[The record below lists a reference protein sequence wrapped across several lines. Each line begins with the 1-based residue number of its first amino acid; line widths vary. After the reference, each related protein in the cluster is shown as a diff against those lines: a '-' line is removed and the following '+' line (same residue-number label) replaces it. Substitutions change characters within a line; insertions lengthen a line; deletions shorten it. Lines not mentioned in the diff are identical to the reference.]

1 MGYYP
6 RHKDGDVS
14 ANPSFPQLE
23 EETLKYWKQND
34 TFRKSIAQRDAGDA
48 GTNEFVFYDGPPFA
62 NGLPHYGH
70 LLTGYV
76 KDVVGRYQ
84 TMQGH
89 RVERRFG
96 WDTHGLPAELEA
108 ERILEIEDKS
118 EIEGPGG
125 IGIEKFNQTC
135 RESVL
140 RYTKEWE
147 EYVTRQARWVD
158 FDNDYKTLD
167 VNYMESVIWAFKQLY
182 EKGLAYEGF
191 RVLPYCW
198 NDQTPLSNH
207 ELKMDDDIYQD
218 RQDNTVTVGLR
229 LETGELALVWT
240 TTPWTL
246 PSNLAIAVGPEIT
259 YVTVQVDPD
268 LESPVA
274 GEKVIIARDLLS
286 AYAKE
291 LGEDPQIVAE
301 YPGSDLVGRSYEPI
315 FDYYK
320 NQLGEGETPGAKAY
334 HVLAADFVTTTDGTG
349 LVHQAP
355 YGEDDMIL
363 LTANGINAVTPV
375 DDAGLFTAEVPDYQ
389 GMQIFDANKQIIRD
403 FRLGNEDDQGPLA
416 RIPKEKRAV
425 LVRQQSFVHSY
436 PHCWRCRK
444 PLIYKPVS
452 SWFVKVTDF
461 RERMVELNQQIDWV
475 PEHIKDG
482 QFGKWLEGA
491 RDWSISRNRFWGS
504 PIPVWK
510 SDDPAYPRVDVYGSL
525 AELEID
531 FGVEVKDLHR
541 PFIDTLVRPNPDDP
555 TGKSMMRR
563 IPDVL
568 DCWFDS
574 GSMPYAQVHY
584 PFENQQWFEDHYPG
598 DFIVEYIGQTRGW
611 FYLLHVLATALFDRP
626 AFTSCVSHGI
636 VLGDD
641 GRKMSKSLR
650 NYPDVNKVFDTYGSD
665 AMRWFLMSSPVV
677 RGGNLVVKSEGIRD
691 TVRHV
696 ILPLWNI
703 YYFFALYAGSCNK
716 GAGYQA
722 KAWDLADPKTLEQLG
737 VMDRYLLAR
746 TRNLTLNV
754 KELLDNYDIP
764 GACEAVSEYLDLMTN
779 WYVRTS
785 RDRFWNEEAAAYDTL
800 YTCLEVLM
808 RVMAPL
814 APLVSEEIWRGLTGG
829 ESVHL
834 CDYPVIAD
842 TVDDPALVSAMD
854 MVREVVS
861 AAHSLRKTHGLRVR
875 QPLQSL
881 TVVDDGSQKLAD
893 FSDLIA
899 GEVNVKQVVL
909 QVSRESGLQLQRQL
923 KLNPKAFAPEIRKAT
938 SQLFKAQK
946 TGQWREE
953 GETVVFP
960 EVLVNGE
967 PVALSG
973 DQFSLST
980 TVEVEDGQVATV
992 LGDGAV
998 VVLDTEITPELEAEG
1013 YARDLVRSIQDE
1025 RKSQDLHVSDRIELV
1040 LEVPVEKVE
1049 SVQAH
1054 APMIAHEVLATE
1066 LKVQAGTDDAVK
1078 INITAVHPV

>member
-1 MGYYP
+1 
-6 RHKDGDVS
+6 
-14 ANPSFPQLE
+14 
-23 EETLKYWKQND
+23 
-34 TFRKSIAQRDAGDA
+34 
-48 GTNEFVFYDGPPFA
+48 
-62 NGLPHYGH
+62 
-70 LLTGYV
+70 
-76 KDVVGRYQ
+76 
-84 TMQGH
+84 
-89 RVERRFG
+89 
-96 WDTHGLPAELEA
+96 
-108 ERILEIEDKS
+108 
-118 EIEGPGG
+118 
-125 IGIEKFNQTC
+125 
-135 RESVL
+135 
-140 RYTKEWE
+140 
-147 EYVTRQARWVD
+147 
-158 FDNDYKTLD
+158 
-167 VNYMESVIWAFKQLY
+167 
-182 EKGLAYEGF
+182 
-191 RVLPYCW
+191 
-198 NDQTPLSNH
+198 
-207 ELKMDDDIYQD
+207 
-218 RQDNTVTVGLR
+218 
-229 LETGELALVWT
+229 
-240 TTPWTL
+240 
-246 PSNLAIAVGPEIT
+246 
-259 YVTVQVDPD
+259 
-268 LESPVA
+268 
-274 GEKVIIARDLLS
+274 
-286 AYAKE
+286 
-291 LGEDPQIVAE
+291 
-301 YPGSDLVGRSYEPI
+301 
-315 FDYYK
+315 
-320 NQLGEGETPGAKAY
+320 
-334 HVLAADFVTTTDGTG
+334 
-349 LVHQAP
+349 
-355 YGEDDMIL
+355 
-363 LTANGINAVTPV
+363 
-375 DDAGLFTAEVPDYQ
+375 
-389 GMQIFDANKQIIRD
+389 
-403 FRLGNEDDQGPLA
+403 
-416 RIPKEKRAV
+416 
-425 LVRQQSFVHSY
+425 
-436 PHCWRCRK
+436 
-444 PLIYKPVS
+444 
-452 SWFVKVTDF
+452 
-461 RERMVELNQQIDWV
+461 MVELNQQISWV
-475 PEHIKDG
+475 PDHIKDG

-510 SDDPAYPRVDVYGSL
+510 SDDPNYPRVDVYGSL
-525 AELEID
+525 AELEAD

-541 PFIDTLVRPNPDDP
+541 PFIDTLARPNPDDP

-650 NYPDVNKVFDTYGSD
+650 NYPDVNEVFDTYGSD

-722 KAWDLADPKTLEQLG
+722 KALELADPKTLEQLG

-746 TRNLTLNV
+746 TRNLALNV
-754 KELLDNYDIP
+754 KELLDSYDIP
-764 GACEAVSEYLDLMTN
+764 GACDAVSEHLDLLTN

-834 CDYPVIAD
+834 CDYPVMPD

-861 AAHSLRKTHGLRVR
+861 ATHSLRKTHNLRVR

-881 TVVDDGSQKLAD
+881 TVVDDASPKLAD
-893 FSDLIA
+893 FSELIA

-909 QVSRESGLQLQRQL
+909 QASSESGLQMQRQL

-953 GETVVFP
+953 GENVVFP

-980 TVEVEDGQVATV
+980 TVEVADGQVATV

-1040 LEVPVEKVE
+1040 LEVPAERVQSVET
-1049 SVQAH
+1049 H
-1054 APMIAHEVLATE
+1054 AQMIAHEVLATE
-1066 LKVQAGTDDAVK
+1066 FKVQAGSEDAVK
-1078 INITAVHPV
+1078 INITAVHPVTA

>member
-1 MGYYP
+1 
-6 RHKDGDVS
+6 
-14 ANPSFPQLE
+14 
-23 EETLKYWKQND
+23 T
-34 TFRKSIAQRDAGDA
+34 
-48 GTNEFVFYDGPPFA
+48 
-62 NGLPHYGH
+62 
-70 LLTGYV
+70 
-76 KDVVGRYQ
+76 
-84 TMQGH
+84 
-89 RVERRFG
+89 
-96 WDTHGLPAELEA
+96 
-108 ERILEIEDKS
+108 
-118 EIEGPGG
+118 
-125 IGIEKFNQTC
+125 
-135 RESVL
+135 
-140 RYTKEWE
+140 
-147 EYVTRQARWVD
+147 
-158 FDNDYKTLD
+158 
-167 VNYMESVIWAFKQLY
+167 
-182 EKGLAYEGF
+182 
-191 RVLPYCW
+191 
-198 NDQTPLSNH
+198 
-207 ELKMDDDIYQD
+207 
-218 RQDNTVTVGLR
+218 
-229 LETGELALVWT
+229 
-240 TTPWTL
+240 
-246 PSNLAIAVGPEIT
+246 
-259 YVTVQVDPD
+259 
-268 LESPVA
+268 
-274 GEKVIIARDLLS
+274 
-286 AYAKE
+286 
-291 LGEDPQIVAE
+291 
-301 YPGSDLVGRSYEPI
+301 
-315 FDYYK
+315 
-320 NQLGEGETPGAKAY
+320 
-334 HVLAADFVTTTDGTG
+334 
-349 LVHQAP
+349 
-355 YGEDDMIL
+355 
-363 LTANGINAVTPV
+363 
-375 DDAGLFTAEVPDYQ
+375 
-389 GMQIFDANKQIIRD
+389 
-403 FRLGNEDDQGPLA
+403 
-416 RIPKEKRAV
+416 PKEKRAV

-461 RERMVELNQQIDWV
+461 RDRMVELNQQISWV
-475 PEHIKDG
+475 PDHIKDG

-510 SDDPAYPRVDVYGSL
+510 SDDPNYPRVDVYGSL
-525 AELEID
+525 AELEAD

-541 PFIDTLVRPNPDDP
+541 PFIDTLARPNPDDP

-650 NYPDVNKVFDTYGSD
+650 NYPDVNEVFDTYGSD

-722 KAWDLADPKTLEQLG
+722 KALELADPKTLEQLG

-746 TRNLTLNV
+746 TRNLALNV
-754 KELLDNYDIP
+754 KELLDSYDIP
-764 GACEAVSEYLDLMTN
+764 GACDAVSEHLDLLTN

-834 CDYPVIAD
+834 CDYPVMPD

-861 AAHSLRKTHGLRVR
+861 ATHSLRKTHNLRVR

-881 TVVDDGSQKLAD
+881 TVVDDASPKLAD
-893 FSDLIA
+893 FSELIA

-909 QVSRESGLQLQRQL
+909 QASSESGLQMQRQL

-953 GETVVFP
+953 GENVVFP

-980 TVEVEDGQVATV
+980 TVEVADGQVATV

-1040 LEVPVEKVE
+1040 LEVPAERVQSVET
-1049 SVQAH
+1049 H
-1054 APMIAHEVLATE
+1054 AQMIAHEVLATE
-1066 LKVQAGTDDAVK
+1066 FKVQAGSEDAVK
-1078 INITAVHPV
+1078 INITAVHPVTA

>member
-1 MGYYP
+1 
-6 RHKDGDVS
+6 
-14 ANPSFPQLE
+14 
-23 EETLKYWKQND
+23 
-34 TFRKSIAQRDAGDA
+34 
-48 GTNEFVFYDGPPFA
+48 
-62 NGLPHYGH
+62 
-70 LLTGYV
+70 
-76 KDVVGRYQ
+76 
-84 TMQGH
+84 
-89 RVERRFG
+89 
-96 WDTHGLPAELEA
+96 
-108 ERILEIEDKS
+108 
-118 EIEGPGG
+118 
-125 IGIEKFNQTC
+125 
-135 RESVL
+135 
-140 RYTKEWE
+140 
-147 EYVTRQARWVD
+147 
-158 FDNDYKTLD
+158 
-167 VNYMESVIWAFKQLY
+167 
-182 EKGLAYEGF
+182 
-191 RVLPYCW
+191 
-198 NDQTPLSNH
+198 
-207 ELKMDDDIYQD
+207 
-218 RQDNTVTVGLR
+218 
-229 LETGELALVWT
+229 
-240 TTPWTL
+240 
-246 PSNLAIAVGPEIT
+246 
-259 YVTVQVDPD
+259 
-268 LESPVA
+268 
-274 GEKVIIARDLLS
+274 
-286 AYAKE
+286 
-291 LGEDPQIVAE
+291 
-301 YPGSDLVGRSYEPI
+301 
-315 FDYYK
+315 
-320 NQLGEGETPGAKAY
+320 
-334 HVLAADFVTTTDGTG
+334 
-349 LVHQAP
+349 
-355 YGEDDMIL
+355 
-363 LTANGINAVTPV
+363 
-375 DDAGLFTAEVPDYQ
+375 
-389 GMQIFDANKQIIRD
+389 
-403 FRLGNEDDQGPLA
+403 
-416 RIPKEKRAV
+416 
-425 LVRQQSFVHSY
+425 
-436 PHCWRCRK
+436 
-444 PLIYKPVS
+444 
-452 SWFVKVTDF
+452 
-461 RERMVELNQQIDWV
+461 MVELNQQISWV
-475 PEHIKDG
+475 PDHIKDG

-510 SDDPAYPRVDVYGSL
+510 SDDPNYPRVDVYGSL
-525 AELEID
+525 AELEKD

-650 NYPDVNKVFDTYGSD
+650 NYPDVNEVFDTYGSD

-722 KAWDLADPKTLEQLG
+722 KALELADPKTLEQLG

-746 TRNLTLNV
+746 TRNLALNV
-754 KELLDNYDIP
+754 KELLDSYDIP
-764 GACEAVSEYLDLMTN
+764 GACDAVSEHLDLLTN

-800 YTCLEVLM
+800 YSCLEVLM

-834 CDYPVIAD
+834 CDYPVMPD

-861 AAHSLRKTHGLRVR
+861 ATHSLRKTHNLRVR

-881 TVVDDGSQKLAD
+881 TVVDDASQKLAD
-893 FSDLIA
+893 FSELIA

-909 QVSRESGLQLQRQL
+909 QASSESGLQLQRQL

-953 GETVVFP
+953 GENVVFP

-980 TVEVEDGQVATV
+980 TVEVADGQVATV

-1040 LEVPVEKVE
+1040 LEVPAERVQSVET
-1049 SVQAH
+1049 H
-1054 APMIAHEVLATE
+1054 AQMIAHEVLATE
-1066 LKVQAGTDDAVK
+1066 FKVQAGSDDAVK
-1078 INITAVHPV
+1078 INITAVHPVTA

>member
-1 MGYYP
+1 M
-6 RHKDGDVS
+6 
-14 ANPSFPQLE
+14 
-23 EETLKYWKQND
+23 
-34 TFRKSIAQRDAGDA
+34 
-48 GTNEFVFYDGPPFA
+48 
-62 NGLPHYGH
+62 
-70 LLTGYV
+70 
-76 KDVVGRYQ
+76 
-84 TMQGH
+84 
-89 RVERRFG
+89 
-96 WDTHGLPAELEA
+96 
-108 ERILEIEDKS
+108 
-118 EIEGPGG
+118 
-125 IGIEKFNQTC
+125 
-135 RESVL
+135 
-140 RYTKEWE
+140 
-147 EYVTRQARWVD
+147 
-158 FDNDYKTLD
+158 
-167 VNYMESVIWAFKQLY
+167 
-182 EKGLAYEGF
+182 
-191 RVLPYCW
+191 
-198 NDQTPLSNH
+198 
-207 ELKMDDDIYQD
+207 
-218 RQDNTVTVGLR
+218 
-229 LETGELALVWT
+229 
-240 TTPWTL
+240 
-246 PSNLAIAVGPEIT
+246 
-259 YVTVQVDPD
+259 
-268 LESPVA
+268 
-274 GEKVIIARDLLS
+274 
-286 AYAKE
+286 
-291 LGEDPQIVAE
+291 
-301 YPGSDLVGRSYEPI
+301 
-315 FDYYK
+315 
-320 NQLGEGETPGAKAY
+320 
-334 HVLAADFVTTTDGTG
+334 
-349 LVHQAP
+349 
-355 YGEDDMIL
+355 
-363 LTANGINAVTPV
+363 
-375 DDAGLFTAEVPDYQ
+375 
-389 GMQIFDANKQIIRD
+389 
-403 FRLGNEDDQGPLA
+403 
-416 RIPKEKRAV
+416 
-425 LVRQQSFVHSY
+425 
-436 PHCWRCRK
+436 
-444 PLIYKPVS
+444 
-452 SWFVKVTDF
+452 
-461 RERMVELNQQIDWV
+461 
-475 PEHIKDG
+475 
-482 QFGKWLEGA
+482 
-491 RDWSISRNRFWGS
+491 
-504 PIPVWK
+504 
-510 SDDPAYPRVDVYGSL
+510 
-525 AELEID
+525 
-531 FGVEVKDLHR
+531 EVKDLHR

-650 NYPDVNKVFDTYGSD
+650 NYPDVNEVFDTYGSD

-722 KAWDLADPKTLEQLG
+722 KALDLADPKVVANLG

-746 TRNLTLNV
+746 TRNLALNV
-754 KELLDNYDIP
+754 KEQLDSYDIP
-764 GACEAVSEYLDLMTN
+764 GACEAVNEHLDLMTN

-814 APLVSEEIWRGLTGG
+814 APLVTEEIWRGLTGG

-834 CDYPVIAD
+834 CDYPVVPD

-861 AAHSLRKTHGLRVR
+861 ATHSLRKTHNLRVR

-881 TVVDDGSQKLAD
+881 TVVDDASQKLAD
-893 FSDLIA
+893 FSELIA

-909 QVSRESGLQLQRQL
+909 QAFSESGLKLQRQL

-953 GETVVFP
+953 GENVVFP

-980 TVEVEDGQVATV
+980 TVEVADGQVATV

-1040 LEVPVEKVE
+1040 LEVPAERVQSVET
-1049 SVQAH
+1049 H
-1054 APMIAHEVLATE
+1054 AQMIAHEVLATE
-1066 LKVQAGTDDAVK
+1066 FKVQAGSDDAVK
-1078 INITAVHPV
+1078 INTTAVHPVTA

>member
-1 MGYYP
+1 M
-6 RHKDGDVS
+6 
-14 ANPSFPQLE
+14 
-23 EETLKYWKQND
+23 
-34 TFRKSIAQRDAGDA
+34 
-48 GTNEFVFYDGPPFA
+48 
-62 NGLPHYGH
+62 
-70 LLTGYV
+70 
-76 KDVVGRYQ
+76 
-84 TMQGH
+84 
-89 RVERRFG
+89 
-96 WDTHGLPAELEA
+96 
-108 ERILEIEDKS
+108 
-118 EIEGPGG
+118 
-125 IGIEKFNQTC
+125 
-135 RESVL
+135 
-140 RYTKEWE
+140 
-147 EYVTRQARWVD
+147 
-158 FDNDYKTLD
+158 
-167 VNYMESVIWAFKQLY
+167 
-182 EKGLAYEGF
+182 
-191 RVLPYCW
+191 
-198 NDQTPLSNH
+198 
-207 ELKMDDDIYQD
+207 
-218 RQDNTVTVGLR
+218 
-229 LETGELALVWT
+229 
-240 TTPWTL
+240 
-246 PSNLAIAVGPEIT
+246 
-259 YVTVQVDPD
+259 
-268 LESPVA
+268 
-274 GEKVIIARDLLS
+274 
-286 AYAKE
+286 
-291 LGEDPQIVAE
+291 
-301 YPGSDLVGRSYEPI
+301 
-315 FDYYK
+315 
-320 NQLGEGETPGAKAY
+320 
-334 HVLAADFVTTTDGTG
+334 
-349 LVHQAP
+349 
-355 YGEDDMIL
+355 
-363 LTANGINAVTPV
+363 
-375 DDAGLFTAEVPDYQ
+375 
-389 GMQIFDANKQIIRD
+389 
-403 FRLGNEDDQGPLA
+403 
-416 RIPKEKRAV
+416 
-425 LVRQQSFVHSY
+425 
-436 PHCWRCRK
+436 
-444 PLIYKPVS
+444 
-452 SWFVKVTDF
+452 
-461 RERMVELNQQIDWV
+461 
-475 PEHIKDG
+475 
-482 QFGKWLEGA
+482 
-491 RDWSISRNRFWGS
+491 
-504 PIPVWK
+504 
-510 SDDPAYPRVDVYGSL
+510 
-525 AELEID
+525 
-531 FGVEVKDLHR
+531 
-541 PFIDTLVRPNPDDP
+541 RPNPDDP

-650 NYPDVNKVFDTYGSD
+650 NYPDVNEVFDTYGSD

-691 TVRHV
+691 TVRQV
-696 ILPLWNI
+696 VLPLWNI

-722 KAWDLADPKTLEQLG
+722 KALDLTDEKTLEQLG

-746 TRNLTLNV
+746 TRNLAQNV
-754 KELLDNYDIP
+754 KELLDSYDIP

-834 CDYPVIAD
+834 CDYPVIPD
-842 TVDDPALVSAMD
+842 TVDDAALVSAMD

-881 TVVDDGSQKLAD
+881 TVVDDGSQQLAD

-909 QVSRESGLQLQRQL
+909 QVSSESGLQLQRQL

-960 EVLVNGE
+960 EVLVDGE
-967 PVALSG
+967 SVVLSG

-1040 LEVPVEKVE
+1040 LEVPADQVQ
-1049 SVQAH
+1049 SAQAH
-1054 APMIAHEVLATE
+1054 VQMIAHEVLATE
-1066 LKVQAGTDDAVK
+1066 LKVQAGADDAVK
-1078 INITAVHPV
+1078 INITAVHPVTE